1 MKHYSTYF
9 FLVIFLVSCF
19 YSISLAQTTPVQTS
33 SPDYW
38 LEIGLT
44 SETPT
49 IQPSKYRVLGVEIEA
64 LRALLFSA
72 PNEKEVSARQSSAII
87 SLPMPDGSFQSF
99 SFVNAPIMAPE
110 LASRFPEIQVYLG
123 QGVDSPSSIVRFDLT
138 PQGFHAMILSAGE
151 TIYIDPF
158 NPGDLHRC
166 ISYTKSSFYKT
177 TGKKMEDCVVDL
189 AAVSSSSTTVP
200 KSTQEG
206 VQVLQM
212 GMQKSNVVTSN
223 GSTLRMYRLALA
235 CTGEYTSYHGGT
247 TSGALSAMNTT
258 MARVNGV
265 FERDVCLRMVLVSNN
280 DDIIFLNSGSD
291 PYTNSSGSAMLS
303 ENQSTCNSY
312 IGSSNYDIGHVFSTG
327 GGGIAS
333 LQSPCTSNYK
343 ARGVTGRYSPVGD
356 PFDIDYVAHEIGHQ
370 WGANHTQ
377 NNSCNRASSAAYE
390 PGSASTIM
398 GYAGICSP
406 NLQNNSDDHFH
417 NKSINEMISFT
428 VYGSGNNCD
437 TPSSTGNSIPTVE
450 AGSSGFT
457 IPADTPFELEA
468 IANDVNGDAITYN
481 WEQYDLGPQTAN
493 NDNHLTNPSGNQPI
507 FRSWSSSTSATRVFP
522 RISDLVSNGSTI
534 GELLP
539 TYSRDLQ
546 FKCSV
551 RDNVAGG
558 GAFRDDVMSFHV
570 DAGSGPFVITAP
582 QGGSLVGNEYATF
595 NWSVAGTDSS
605 PVSCSSVEILMSTD
619 GGYTYP
625 TVLTISTAND
635 GSASVLIPN
644 INSNTVRFKIKSV
657 GNIFFDISNYNTSI
671 TISNVGV
678 EGCTDETSCNYNPE
692 ATDDD
697 GTCMYPPNS
706 IYDCDGVCNN
716 DSDSDGVCDE
726 DEIAGCIAPSACNYN
741 PLATDP
747 SECVYPEEGF
757 DCDGPLCTNDLN
769 ENGYIDVEDLLLI
782 LSEFGC
788 LSSCNY
794 DVTGDGQV
802 SVGDIL
808 TILSNFGVACD

>member
-1 MKHYSTYF
+1 MKQYSTC
-9 FLVIFLVSCF
+9 FLLIVFLVS
-19 YSISLAQTTPVQTS
+19 SLSSFSQTQPSQTQP
-33 SPDYW
+33 SPSDYW
-38 LEIGLT
+38 LSIDT
-44 SETPT
+44 QQDAPT
-49 IQPSKYRVLGVEIEA
+49 IQPSDYLVMGLEVNS
-64 LRALLFSA
+64 LRTLLSSA
-72 PNEKEVSARQSSAII
+72 PYEKEVSASNSSTII
-87 SLPMPDGSFQSF
+87 SLPMPDGSFESF
-99 SFVNAPIMAPE
+99 SFVNAPIMAPD
-110 LASRFPEIQVYLG
+110 LSARFPEIQVYLG
-123 QGVDSPSSIVRFDLT
+123 QGIDSPSSIVRFDLT
-138 PQGFHAMILSAGE
+138 PQGFHAMILTAGE
-151 TIYIDPF
+151 TIYVDPF
-158 NPGDLHRC
+158 NPGDLTRC

-177 TGKKMEDCVVDL
+177 TEKQMEECIVDM
-189 AAVSSSSTTVP
+189 AAVSGSTLVTP
-200 KSTQEG
+200 KSSRNG
-206 VQVLQM
+206 RQVLQM
-212 GMQKSNVVTSN
+212 GMQKSSVVTAN
-223 GSTLRMYRLALA
+223 GSSLRTYRLALA
-235 CTGEYTSYHGGT
+235 CTGEYATYHGGT

-258 MARVNGV
+258 MARVNAV

-291 PYTNSSGSAMLS
+291 PYSNENGSSMLS
-303 ENQSTCNSY
+303 QNQSTCNSY

-333 LQSPCTSNYK
+333 LQSPCNSNYK

-377 NNSCNRASSAAYE
+377 NNSCNRAGNAAYE

-450 AGSSGFT
+450 AGTSGFT

-468 IANDVNGDAITYN
+468 VANDANGDAITYS
-481 WEQYDLGPQTAN
+481 WEQYDLGPQTAS
-493 NDNHLTNPSGNQPI
+493 NDNNLTNPSGNQPI

-558 GAFRDDVMSFHV
+558 GAFRDDVISFHV
-570 DAGSGPFVITAP
+570 DGNSGPFVLTAP
-582 QGGSLVGNEYATF
+582 QGGSLSGNEYATF
-595 NWSVAGTDSS
+595 NWSVAGTNSS

-619 GGYTYP
+619 GGYTFP
-625 TVLTISTAND
+625 TVLNASTAND

-644 INSNTVRFKIKSV
+644 ISSNTVRFKIKSV
-657 GNIFFDISNYNTSI
+657 GNIFFDISNYNT
-671 TISNVGV
+671 TVVFSNVGV
-678 EGCTDETSCNYNPE
+678 DGCTDETACNYNE
-692 ATDDD
+692 AATDDD

-706 IYDCDGVCNN
+706 IYDCDGNCNN

-747 SECVYPEEGF
+747 AACEYPEEGF

-769 ENGYIDVEDLLLI
+769 LNGYIDVEDLLLV

-788 LSSCNY
+788 LSNCNY

-802 SVGDIL
+802 SVADIL
-808 TILSNFGVACD
+808 VILSNFGVVCD